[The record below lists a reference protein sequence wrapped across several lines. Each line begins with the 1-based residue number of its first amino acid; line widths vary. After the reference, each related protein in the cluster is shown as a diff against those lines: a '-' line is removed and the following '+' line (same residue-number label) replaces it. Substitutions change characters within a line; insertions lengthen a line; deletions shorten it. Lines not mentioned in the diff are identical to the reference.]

1 MKNVEK
7 KAEAAGWAGFIAFCY
22 IWKILVIIL
31 HFIMGSPAKPE
42 NRKKKIIRKKKIY
55 HKSCGPKCL
64 IGLNKEGGK

>member
-7 KAEAAGWAGFIAFCY
+7 KAEAAGSAGFIAFCY

-42 NRKKKIIRKKKIY
+42 NRKK
-55 HKSCGPKCL
+55 S
-64 IGLNKEGGK
+64 